1 MLHLLLSLIAP
12 SSPLPVRT
20 CPPGP
25 ELANALVGWDVG
37 MWTDDLYRAEQE
49 ASKARRERLASAMKR
64 VRNLSMM
71 GNIGVAILGACAVLL
86 PPLHPIPP
94 YCSVL
99 F

>member
-1 MLHLLLSLIAP
+1 
-12 SSPLPVRT
+12 
-20 CPPGP
+20 
-25 ELANALVGWDVG
+25 

-86 PPLHPIPP
+86 SPLPSTLSLPLVVRFALSTLAFF
-94 YCSVL
+94 YGVQQFALSCVL
-99 F
+99 RRGFGA